1 MKKLL
6 FGIILLCCTI
16 TNVFC
21 TEKVVLQLK
30 WEHEFQFAGYY
41 AALWQG
47 YYKDAGINV
56 EIKPV
61 SRPDGSMV
69 NPVDEILNGNAH
81 FAIGSLDILTAK
93 DKGLDVMVLSSI
105 FQRSQTAVFSLV
117 DTPISDLSQLAK
129 LRIAVMHGDAT
140 KTEIEAVFMTQG
152 FDLNQI
158 DFVDTE
164 NTIDA
169 LINNEVDAI
178 VTYEISATFQ
188 AKEKG
193 VKLNKLDPVD
203 FGINFYGDTLFSSQ
217 KLTQRDPKLVSNFIL
232 ASEKGWKYAIK
243 HKEEI
248 AKRIANELPRHLF
261 TYNDSYKYNLAYSDL
276 VDSLVG
282 YPQQKIGEIN
292 QDRWSTMNDKLRE
305 LGLVQS
311 HLVKE
316 ELFFTHT
323 VQKLGLT
330 TNAWLYSIF
339 IVLLVLIFIFW
350 YKQNITLSV
359 LCILLLSF
367 AIDMQI
373 VQVLNTEHKQRSKL
387 NLFRQLTS
395 ISAKLEGDLQ
405 TNLSILRGFSAYISA
420 KPKLSYEDFRQ
431 YAQEVYRKAPL
442 LKNIAAAKN
451 LVVNYVYPLE
461 GNEKAI
467 GLNYRQNAAQRDMA
481 MQVVN
486 TGQLLVVGPVKLVQG
501 GIAFIGRAPI
511 FTGSGIERT
520 LWGIISA
527 PINVDAL
534 YLQSGI
540 LASAKDF
547 NLAIRSTDTQG
558 QKGPIFF
565 GEQST
570 FDDPD
575 AIQTVINVGAGTW
588 HLAATPN
595 QFSSD
600 NETNITIFRIILIIT
615 TLLASIFSLVRIR
628 QKKEN
633 ILLQKTILI
642 NQQLLEN
649 VGQVAKIGGWK
660 LDQHMN
666 FLQWSKQSS
675 SLLGKPIDYLPR
687 NLNEISNSFEAQAF
701 SMWKNNIKRAM
712 LSNKPLE
719 FDIELIRENAVRIWL
734 RIIISTSEQDEKH
747 QVTGTMQDVTDKV
760 LSAKI
765 IEHQATHDSLTKLPN
780 RILFNDRLDHAMK
793 TATRKNN
800 KVAILFID
808 LDKFK
813 PVNDNY
819 GHQIGDKLLIAAAE
833 RINHCVRKNDTVS
846 RISGD
851 EFGVILA
858 DINQLYD
865 ALRVSEQIHEA
876 MQQSYNIDG
885 KVLHCSASIGISL
898 YPDDSN
904 DAQSLIQKADQ
915 AMYEV
920 KANGRNGY
928 QFYTKKMQ
936 NKSEYRHNLHNDLII
951 AVADN
956 TITPYFQPI
965 FNLESNK
972 ISKCETLARW
982 KHPDGQFIPPDEFI
996 SLAEES
1002 GLINKIDLAMLKNS
1016 AQELILMNQ
1025 KNNNIGLTINVSP
1038 RIFQTK
1044 DKALDN
1050 WLASIHDLSKQLD
1063 ITIEITERLLTS
1075 DSEKALNVLNL
1086 LKNYGVKIAID
1097 DFGTGYSS
1105 LSYLIKF
1112 PVDIIKID
1120 RSFVDAI
1127 GKDSSAETLIET
1139 ILLMTKKLDIQV
1151 VAEGIEN
1158 QIQLDFLRKYN
1169 CEYGQGY
1176 LLGRPMPISQFASFV
1191 DYT

>member
-1 MKKLL
+1 MQKLL
-6 FGIILLCCTI
+6 FGIIILCCTI
-16 TNVFC
+16 TSAFC
-21 TEKVVLQLK
+21 SEKVVLQLK

-47 YYKDAGINV
+47 YYKDVDIDV
-56 EIKPV
+56 EIKPI
-61 SRPDGSMV
+61 SRKDGSMV

-81 FAIGSLDILTAK
+81 FAVGSLDILTAK
-93 DKGLDVMVLSSI
+93 DKGLNVVVLASI
-105 FQRSQTAVFSLV
+105 FQRSQTAVFSLS

-129 LRIAVMHGDAT
+129 LRIAVMPGDAT

-169 LINNEVDAI
+169 LINNKVDAI

-203 FGINFYGDTLFSSQ
+203 FGINFYGDTLFTSQ
-217 KLTQRDPKLVSNFIL
+217 QLTQRDPKLVSNFIL
-232 ASEKGWKYAIK
+232 ASKKGWKYAIE

-248 AKRIANELPRHLF
+248 AKKIANELPRHLF
-261 TYNDSYKYNLAYSDL
+261 TYKDSYKYNRAYADL
-276 VDSLVG
+276 IDSLVG
-282 YPQQKIGEIN
+282 YPQQEIGEIN
-292 QDRWSTMNDKLRE
+292 QNRWSIMNDKLRE

-316 ELFFTHT
+316 ELFPFPLDS
-323 VQKLGLT
+323 KIGLT
-330 TNAWLYSIF
+330 ANIWLFSIF
-339 IVLLVLIFIFW
+339 TLLLILIFIFW
-350 YKQNITLSV
+350 YKRNTILSV
-359 LCILLLSF
+359 LCILLLSY
-367 AIDMQI
+367 AIDIQI
-373 VQVLNTEHKQRSKL
+373 VQVLNTEQKQRNKL

-395 ISAKLEGDLQ
+395 VSAKLEGDLQ

-420 KPKLSYEDFRQ
+420 RPKLSYEDFQQ
-431 YAQEVYRKAPL
+431 YAQEIFRKEPL
-442 LKNIAAAKN
+442 LNNIAVAKN

-467 GLNYRQNAAQRDMA
+467 GLNYRQNAAQREMV

-486 TGQLLVVGPVKLVQG
+486 TGQLLVVGPVQLVQG
-501 GIAFIGRAPI
+501 GVAFIGRAPI

-527 PINVDAL
+527 PINADAL

-558 QKGPIFF
+558 RKGPVFF
-565 GEQST
+565 GEQSI
-570 FDDPD
+570 FDDPE

-595 QFSSD
+595 QPNSD
-600 NETNITIFRIILIIT
+600 NQRNITIFRLILIIT
-615 TLLASIFSLVRIR
+615 TLIASIFALVRIR
-628 QKKEN
+628 QQKEK
-633 ILLQKTILI
+633 LTLERTILI

-660 LDQHMN
+660 LDQQLN

-675 SLLGKPIDYLPR
+675 LLLGKQLDYLPK
-687 NLNEISNSFEAQAF
+687 NLNEISNLFEAQAF
-701 SMWKNNIKRAM
+701 SMWKNNIKQAM
-712 LSNKPLE
+712 LSNEPLE
-719 FDIELIRENAVRIWL
+719 FDIELIRENEDIVWL
-734 RIIISTSEQDEKH
+734 RIIISVSDQDGKL

-765 IEHQATHDSLTKLPN
+765 IEHQATYDALTKLPN
-780 RILFNDRLDHAMK
+780 RILFNDRLGHAME

-800 KVAILFID
+800 KVAVLFID

-813 PVNDNY
+813 PVNDNH
-819 GHQIGDKLLIAAAE
+819 GHQTGDKLLIAAAE
-833 RINHCVRKNDTVS
+833 RISHCVRGNDTVS
-846 RISGD
+846 RLSGD
-851 EFGVILA
+851 EFGVILT
-858 DINQLYD
+858 DISQFSD
-865 ALRVSEQIHEA
+865 ALRVSEQIHET
-876 MQQSYNIDG
+876 MQQSYNIDE

-920 KANGRNGY
+920 KASGRNGC
-928 QFYTKKMQ
+928 QFYTKKMKE
-936 NKSEYRHNLHNDLII
+936 KSEYRHNLLNDLIV
-951 AVADN
+951 AVAN
-956 TITPYFQPI
+956 NAITPYFQPI
-965 FNLESNK
+965 INLESNK
-972 ISKCETLARW
+972 ISKCESLARW
-982 KHPDGQFIPPDEFI
+982 QLVDGKFIPPSEFI

-1002 GLINKIDLAMLKNS
+1002 GLINKIDLAMLENS
-1016 AQELILMNQ
+1016 AQELILMKQQGN
-1025 KNNNIGLTINVSP
+1025 KIGLTINVSP
-1038 RIFQTK
+1038 RIFHTK
-1044 DKALDN
+1044 DKALEV
-1050 WLASIHDLSKQLD
+1050 WLACIRDLSQQLD

-1086 LKNYGVKIAID
+1086 LKDYGVKIAID

-1139 ILLMTKKLDIQV
+1139 ILLMTKKLGIQV
-1151 VAEGIEN
+1151 VAEGIEH

-1176 LLGRPMPISQFASFV
+1176 LLGRPMPASQFASFV
-1191 DYT
+1191 DTN

>member
-1 MKKLL
+1 
-6 FGIILLCCTI
+6 
-16 TNVFC
+16 
-21 TEKVVLQLK
+21 VLQLK

-69 NPVDEILNGNAH
+69 NPVDEILNGKAH
-81 FAIGSLDILTAK
+81 FAVGSLDILTAK
-93 DKGLDVMVLSSI
+93 DKGLDVVVLSSI
-105 FQRSQTAVFSLV
+105 FQRSQTAVFSLA

-129 LRIAVMHGDAT
+129 LRIAVMSGDAT

-158 DFVDTE
+158 DFVETE

-169 LINNEVDAI
+169 LINDEVDAI

-203 FGINFYGDTLFSSQ
+203 FGINFYGDTLFTSQ
-217 KLTQRDPKLVSNFIL
+217 QLTQRDPKLVSDFIS
-232 ASEKGWKYAIK
+232 ASQKGWIYAIE

-248 AKRIANELPRHLF
+248 AKKIANELPRHLF
-261 TYNDSYKYNLAYSDL
+261 TYNDSYKYNLSFADL

-282 YPQQKIGEIN
+282 YPQQSIGEIN
-292 QDRWSTMNDKLRE
+292 QNRWSTMNDKLRE

-316 ELFFTHT
+316 EFFFTYT
-323 VQKLGLT
+323 KRNIGFT
-330 TNAWLYSIF
+330 TSIWFYSIF

-350 YKQNITLSV
+350 YKRNIILSV
-359 LCILLLSF
+359 LCILLFSY

-373 VQVLNTEHKQRSKL
+373 VHVLETEHKQRSKL

-420 KPKLSYEDFRQ
+420 KPQLSYGDFRQ
-431 YAQEVYRKAPL
+431 YAQEVFRRAPL
-442 LKNIAAAKN
+442 LKNISAAKN
-451 LVVNYVYPLE
+451 LVINYVYPLE
-461 GNEKAI
+461 GNKKAI
-467 GLNYRQNAAQRDMA
+467 GLNYRQNAAQKDMV

-486 TGQLLVVGPVKLVQG
+486 TGQLLVVGPVELVQG

-527 PINVDAL
+527 PINADAL
-534 YLQSGI
+534 YIQSGI
-540 LASAKDF
+540 LASVKDF

-558 QKGPIFF
+558 QKGPVFF
-565 GEQST
+565 GDKST
-570 FDDPD
+570 FDDPE
-575 AIQTVINVGAGTW
+575 AVQTVINVGAGNW
-588 HLAATPN
+588 HLAATPK
-595 QFSSD
+595 QFNND
-600 NETNITIFRIILIIT
+600 NETNITIFRLILIIT
-615 TLLASIFSLVRIR
+615 TLIAIIFTLVRIR
-628 QKKEN
+628 QQKEK
-633 ILLQKTILI
+633 LVLQDTILI

-687 NLNEISNSFEAQAF
+687 NLNEISNSFESQAF
-701 SMWKNNIKRAM
+701 SMWKNNIKQAM
-712 LSNKPLE
+712 LSNEPLE
-719 FDIELIRENAVRIWL
+719 FDIELIREKEVRIWL
-734 RIIISTSEQDEKH
+734 RIIVSASEQDNKI
-747 QVTGTMQDVTDKV
+747 QITGTMQDVTDKV

-765 IEHQATHDSLTKLPN
+765 IEHQATHDALTKLPN

-808 LDKFK
+808 LDNFK

-819 GHQIGDKLLIAAAE
+819 GHQIGDKLLISAAK

-865 ALRVSEQIHEA
+865 ALRVSEQIHET
-876 MQQSYNIDG
+876 MQQSYKIDE
-885 KVLHCSASIGISL
+885 KVLYCSASIGISL
-898 YPDDSN
+898 YPDDGN

-928 QFYTKKMQ
+928 QFYTEEMQ

-951 AVADN
+951 AVAEN
-956 TITPYFQPI
+956 AIMPHFQPI
-965 FNLESNK
+965 FDLESNR

-982 KHPDGQFIPPDEFI
+982 QHSDGKFVPPDEFI

-1016 AQELILMNQ
+1016 ALALILLNQ
-1025 KNNNIGLTINVSP
+1025 KDNNIGLTINVSP
-1038 RIFQTK
+1038 RIFHTK
-1044 DKALDN
+1044 DKALDR
-1050 WLASIHDLSKQLD
+1050 WLACIHDLSKQLD

-1075 DSEKALNVLNL
+1075 DSEKALNVLSL
-1086 LKNYGVKIAID
+1086 LKSYGVKIAID

-1112 PVDIIKID
+1112 PVNIIKID
-1120 RSFVDAI
+1120 RSFIDAI
-1127 GKDSSAETLIET
+1127 GTDTSAETLIET
-1139 ILLMTKKLDIQV
+1139 ILLMSKKLGIEV
-1151 VAEGIEN
+1151 VAEGIEK
-1158 QIQLDFLRKYN
+1158 QVQLDFLRKHN

-1176 LLGRPMPISQFASFV
+1176 LLGRPMPTSQFSSFV
-1191 DYT
+1191 DNN

>member
-1 MKKLL
+1 MQKLL
-6 FGIILLCCTI
+6 FGIIILCCTI
-16 TNVFC
+16 TSAFC
-21 TEKVVLQLK
+21 AEKVVLQLK

-47 YYKDAGINV
+47 YYKDVDIDV
-56 EIKPV
+56 EIKPI
-61 SRPDGSMV
+61 SRTDGSMV
-69 NPVDEILNGNAH
+69 NPVDEIQNGNAH
-81 FAIGSLDILTAK
+81 FAVSSLDILTAK
-93 DKGLDVMVLSSI
+93 DKGLDVVVLASI
-105 FQRSQTAVFSLV
+105 FQRSQTAVFSLE
-117 DTPISDLSQLAK
+117 DTPIFDLSQLAK
-129 LRIAVMHGDAT
+129 LRIAVIPGDAT
-140 KTEIEAVFMTQG
+140 KTEIEAVFKTQG

-158 DFVDTE
+158 DFIDTE

-178 VTYEISATFQ
+178 VTYEVSAIFQ
-188 AKEKG
+188 AQEKG

-217 KLTQRDPKLVSNFIL
+217 QLTQRDPKLVANFIS
-232 ASEKGWKYAIK
+232 ASKKGWKYAIE

-248 AKRIANELPRHLF
+248 AKKIANELPRHLF
-261 TYNDSYKYNLAYSDL
+261 NYNDNYKYNLAYADL
-276 VDSLVG
+276 IDSLIG

-292 QDRWSTMNDKLRE
+292 QDRWSIMNDKLRE

-311 HLVKE
+311 HLVE
-316 ELFFTHT
+316 QEFFFTPPNSEVSPTANILFFI
-323 VQKLGLT
+323 
-330 TNAWLYSIF
+330 IF
-339 IVLLVLIFIFW
+339 IVLLVLIFISW
-350 YKQNITLSV
+350 YKRNITLSV
-359 LCILLLSF
+359 LCIVLFSY

-373 VQVLNTEHKQRSKL
+373 VQVLNTEYKQRSKL

-431 YAQEVYRKAPL
+431 YAQEIFRKEPL

-451 LVVNYVYPLE
+451 LVINYVYPLE

-467 GLNYRQNAAQRDMA
+467 GLNYRHNAAQIDMV

-486 TGQLLVVGPVKLVQG
+486 TGQLLVVGPVQLVQG
-501 GIAFIGRAPI
+501 GTAFIGRAPI
-511 FTGSGIERT
+511 YTGNGIERT

-527 PINVDAL
+527 PINADAL

-540 LASAKDF
+540 LANAKDF
-547 NLAIRSTDTQG
+547 NLAIRSTDAKG
-558 QKGPIFF
+558 QKGPVFF

-570 FDDPD
+570 FDDPET
-575 AIQTVINVGAGTW
+575 IQTVINVGAGSW
-588 HLAATPN
+588 QLAATPSQLN
-595 QFSSD
+595 SD
-600 NETNITIFRIILIIT
+600 YETNITIFRLILIIT
-615 TLLASIFSLVRIR
+615 TLIASIFAFVRI
-628 QKKEN
+628 QQQKEN
-633 ILLQKTILI
+633 LSLQATILI

-660 LDQHMN
+660 LDEQLK

-675 SLLGKPIDYLPR
+675 VLLGKPLYYLPKS
-687 NLNEISNSFEAQAF
+687 LDEISNLFEAQAF
-701 SMWKNNIKRAM
+701 SVWKNNIKQAM
-712 LSNKPLE
+712 LSSEPFE
-719 FDIELIRENAVRIWL
+719 FDIELIRKNEVRIWL
-734 RIIISTSEQDEKH
+734 RIIVSATAQDGKP

-765 IEHQATHDSLTKLPN
+765 IEHQATYDALTKLPN
-780 RILFNDRLDHAMK
+780 RILFNDRLVHAME
-793 TATRKNN
+793 TATRKEN
-800 KVAILFID
+800 KVAVLFID

-813 PVNDNY
+813 PVNDNH
-819 GHQIGDKLLIAAAE
+819 GHQTGDKLLIAAAG
-833 RINHCVRKNDTVS
+833 RINHCVRDYDTVS
-846 RISGD
+846 RLSGD

-858 DINQLYD
+858 DINQFTD
-865 ALRVSEQIHEA
+865 ALRVSEQIHET
-876 MQQSYNIDG
+876 MQQSYNIDE
-885 KVLHCSASIGISL
+885 KVLHCSASIGIAL
-898 YPDDSN
+898 YPDDGN

-920 KANGRNGY
+920 KASGRNGC

-936 NKSEYRHNLHNDLII
+936 KKSEYRHNLLNDLIV

-956 TITPYFQPI
+956 VITPYFQPI
-965 FNLESNK
+965 INLESNK
-972 ISKCETLARW
+972 ITKCESLARW
-982 KHPDGQFIPPDEFI
+982 QQVDGKFVPPSEFI
-996 SLAEES
+996 NLAEES
-1002 GLINKIDLAMLKNS
+1002 GLINKIDLSMLEKS
-1016 AQELILMNQ
+1016 AQELILLNQ
-1025 KNNNIGLTINVSP
+1025 QGNNIGLTINISP
-1038 RIFQTK
+1038 RIFHTK
-1044 DKALDN
+1044 DKALESWMACIRDF
-1050 WLASIHDLSKQLD
+1050 SQQLD

-1086 LKNYGVKIAID
+1086 LKGYGVKIAID

-1120 RSFVDAI
+1120 RSFIDAI

-1139 ILLMTKKLDIQV
+1139 ILLMTKKLGIQV

-1158 QIQLDFLRKYN
+1158 QIQLNFLRKYN

-1176 LLGRPMPISQFASFV
+1176 LLGRPMPTSQFASFV
-1191 DYT
+1191 DSN